1 MVIDHTNLIIFQ
13 RNYLSRIIRYDTQA
27 IYEGTAPRT
36 KLIQAVNRISRRINP
51 RRLKELIET
60 QSVNIRQEEKI
71 QKLRGRRDKLFQ
83 RIRYQFT
90 FIYRAEG

>member
-1 MVIDHTNLIIFQ
+1 MNHTNLAIFQ

-27 IYEGTAPRT
+27 AYGSTAPRT
-36 KLIQAVNRISRRINP
+36 ELIQATNQISRQIDP
-51 RRLKELIET
+51 RRPKELTEA
-60 QSVNIRQEEKI
+60 QSKSIRQKKEI

-90 FIYRAEG
+90 FIYRAEE